1 MGRGLRIERKRAMGV
16 RARER
21 RKGAE
26 AMKSPNK
33 VLFYGVDPPGYSSL
47 SL

>member
-1 MGRGLRIERKRAMGV
+1 MGGESEG
-16 RARER
+16 EPQGGG

-33 VLFYGVDPPGYSSL
+33 VLFYGVDPAGYSSL